1 MKTQKLLIAV
11 IVLQSLVLLGQW
23 TGTSIAA
30 PRNAEAQDRVP
41 AGVLMGA
48 GSRDMAMLDE
58 LKALNAK
65 VDRLVS
71 TIESGKMT
79 VQVVADKK

>member
-23 TGTSIAA
+23 TGSTVAA
-30 PRNAEAQDRVP
+30 PRSAEAQSS
-41 AGVLMGA
+41 GGTMMG
-48 GSRDMAMLDE
+48 SSQRDMAMIEE

-65 VDRLVS
+65 VDRLTS
-71 TIESGKMT
+71 TLESGKLT
-79 VQVVADKK
+79 VQVVSDKK

>member
-1 MKTQKLLIAV
+1 MKTQKLLVAV

-30 PRNAEAQDRVP
+30 PRKAEAQDRVP

-65 VDRLVS
+65 LDRLTT
-71 TIESGKMT
+71 TIESGKLT
-79 VQVVADKK
+79 VMVTSDKK